1 MALPTLMGAPMKVAG
16 IALITSVLIGL
27 AISAPAQSNKQDWL
41 RCADHSPDIRI
52 AACSAFISGKETQAR
67 LATAFAYRASAYG
80 QKNQYGEA
88 LKDSNESI
96 RMNPD
101 STYAFTTRGT
111 VYLLMHQYD
120 RSIQDLNQAI
130 LLNPNEIYAVLNRG
144 IAYRGQG
151 QYDRSM
157 RDFNQVIRLKPKFA
171 NVYYNRGI
179 AYANQGQ
186 YDNAIQDFSWAIR
199 LKPNFANAFRD
210 RGIAKFHQAHFEGAA
225 ADFQDSLKFDSSDVY
240 TALWLHLARKN
251 AGQDDAQS
259 FAQQVVQID
268 PSKWPAPVANLFL
281 GKLTEE
287 GTLAAASNPD
297 PLKARE
303 QSCEAE
309 FFIGEYLLL
318 RAEKSKALSHF
329 QTARDTCPHY
339 YLEWNSAAAE
349 MTRLDARTNS
359 GNQ

>member
-1 MALPTLMGAPMKVAG
+1 MKVAG
-16 IALITSVLIGL
+16 IALITSVLTGL
-27 AISAPAQSNKQDWL
+27 VISAPAQSNKRDWL
-41 RCADHSPDIRI
+41 RCADHNPDIRI

-67 LATAFAYRASAYG
+67 RATAFSYRASAYC
-80 QKNQYGEA
+80 QKNQYGAA
-88 LKDSNESI
+88 LKDSDEAI

-101 STYAFTTRGT
+101 LAYAYSTRGT

-120 RSIQDLNQAI
+120 RSVQDFDKAI
-130 LLNPNEIYAVLNRG
+130 RLNPDDIYNFHNRG
-144 IAYRGQG
+144 IAYRDEG
-151 QYDRSM
+151 QYDRSL
-157 RDFNQVIRLKPKFA
+157 RDFDHVIRLKPNFA
-171 NVYYNRGI
+171 YAFRNRGI
-179 AYANQGQ
+179 TYAKQGQ
-186 YDNAIQDFSWAIR
+186 YDSAIQDFSWAIS
-199 LKPNFANAFRD
+199 LKPGFAIAFRD

-251 AGQDDAQS
+251 AGQDDAQT

-318 RAEKSKALSHF
+318 RAEKSNALSHF
-329 QTARDTCPHY
+329 QTARDTCPRD

-349 MTRLDARTNS
+349 MARLDGSTNS
-359 GNQ
+359 SNH